1 MLCADDTVTAALSCL
16 DSFHY
21 LGISGEILGMQ
32 ADLLCTLGAIAAMS
46 AVNWFGPRGMGR
58 IALVVALI
66 TVVFTAI
73 IAVCAIPSLHHT
85 RVELPVH
92 DSSIARAWSDAWIG
106 FTEIVLALSGV
117 EAIAN
122 MTGIMVSPVRV
133 TVRRKHPDRHVC
145 NPFSRLL
152 KCRRVILRR
161 MSAKCMGT
169 VATVWIY
176 PVKSMMGEELNGS
189 QVTTRGL
196 LGDRAHALVDQETG
210 KVVSAKNPNKWP
222 ELFAYRAAYTKPATE
237 GALPPVSIAL
247 PDGRLLRSDAADIN
261 DQLSKSLARSVM
273 LKQSATEKA
282 FFRAVLA

>member
-1 MLCADDTVTAALSCL
+1 MLCADDTVTAAISCL

-32 ADLLCTLGAIAAMS
+32 ADLLCTLGAIAAIG

-92 DSSIARAWSDAWIG
+92 DSSLARAWSDAWIG

-145 NPFSRLL
+145 NPFVSRLL
-152 KCRRVILRR
+152 KCRWPGYPWKDECKVHGNRR
-161 MSAKCMGT
+161 YCLDLSG
-169 VATVWIY
+169 
-176 PVKSMMGEELNGS
+176 
-189 QVTTRGL
+189 QV
-196 LGDRAHALVDQETG
+196 H
-210 KVVSAKNPNKWP
+210 
-222 ELFAYRAAYTKPATE
+222 
-237 GALPPVSIAL
+237 
-247 PDGRLLRSDAADIN
+247 DGRGTQWVPGHHSWFARRSSAR
-261 DQLSKSLARSVM
+261 LSGSGNRQGGQCQES
-273 LKQSATEKA
+273 KQVA
-282 FFRAVLA
+282 